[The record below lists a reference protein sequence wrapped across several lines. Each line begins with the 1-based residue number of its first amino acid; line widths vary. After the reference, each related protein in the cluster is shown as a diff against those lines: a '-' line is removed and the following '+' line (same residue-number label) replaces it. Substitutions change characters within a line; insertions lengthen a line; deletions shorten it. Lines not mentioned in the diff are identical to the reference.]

1 MTGLPPRTKLG
12 VPIWSSLIQIVPV
25 FFSEVVALTT
35 RDELIRHLVTHSL
48 KKGDFTL
55 ASGRK
60 SNYYINGKLSTLDS
74 RGAYLVARIFLAM
87 IADDV
92 PDAVGGLTLGA
103 DPIVGAMLSLAGMED
118 LPLKGFIV
126 RKATKD
132 HGTKSLVEGPLVEG
146 DRAVIVEDVITTGGS
161 SLAAIEAV
169 EAAGCKVSRVLAV
182 VDREE
187 GSQNN
192 LKKRGYRL
200 ESVFTATEL
209 LAYE

>member
-1 MTGLPPRTKLG
+1 M
-12 VPIWSSLIQIVPV
+12 
-25 FFSEVVALTT
+25 TT
-35 RDELIRHLVTHSL
+35 RDELFKHIVNHSL

-60 SNYYINGKLSTLDS
+60 SNYYINGKMSTLDA
-74 RGAYLVARIFLAM
+74 RGAYLTARVFMAM

-103 DPIVGAMLSLAGMED
+103 DPIVGAMLALAGLED
-118 LPLKGFIV
+118 LRLKGFIV

-132 HGTKSLVEGPLVEG
+132 HGTKSLVEGPLTKG
-146 DRAVIVEDVITTGGS
+146 DQVVIVEDTITTGGS
-161 SLAAIEAV
+161 SLQAIAAV
-169 EAAGCKVSRVLAV
+169 KDMGCEVTRVLVV

-187 GSQNN
+187 GAREN
-192 LKKRGYRL
+192 LAKEGYRL
-200 ESVFTATEL
+200 ESIFTASEL